1 MIDVKTLK
9 YLAENAASSILNGVI
24 LDQGFEIT
32 NLSPQDQFDVL
43 DAATKNKDYSIFKL
57 LKEKGFNLDIY
68 NPTTVISSPEIEFI
82 SGKTIVNTIIK
93 NKNERLLDYLLS
105 SKFVDPNSHNSNY
118 LHDAAFVDLLAR
130 TNLKDILERN
140 EVADKV
146 DITDFSRLLS
156 KEMAAGK
163 RKINIAQMLKENGYL
178 PKLDHLLIDPDLI
191 KKDKFDEVDFS
202 NLSCRHMQLLSL
214 RDIKSFQ
221 APIYDLAK
229 LKFQNC
235 DLKKANLYS
244 AGVIDHEKCFS
255 GSCLTGTIA
264 TTTPRSAEGSLQLD
278 ESNIIFVDPE
288 RIFKQSKFI
297 DTLNSQGA
305 NLDPRGVCNGLVLEY
320 GRYHLK
326 DRTEEQKALHENIFS
341 KFGEKTSQNKAF
353 IERINT
359 YQKELQPNSKDYHIF
374 KKTVLGNV
382 LTKTDKYFS
391 SSHLIGLNFHE
402 RYSGHAI
409 AIRITENDGTKE
421 YRLFDPN
428 FGETPQLTR
437 TELELQI
444 KNLVT
449 KYKFEGEI
457 GLYNLEDK
465 VKTLDIINKHDK
477 QAKYLKGFEHLID
490 SLERNDIA
498 QIKELAATNKGLP
511 AHQYSIK
518 TIKTVLNTAKSQE
531 ALVAFL
537 DNCQHIHWRQDGDE
551 LFNIIPYKEQSQ
563 EMIELFLRKGA
574 DLTNTLRNSISG
586 GFVIDS
592 KKAIQLI
599 NAGVNFTKEDGE
611 KLLGSFSTYSNPP
624 LTPEL
629 IKTFVDHNVD
639 LNKSYINH
647 SGKTFTVLDG
657 ILEYAPPVTL
667 EQLPTLKALIE
678 NGANVTYMPKTKD
691 LLDQLIELKHLPPL
705 SPIRKTADEVAIQPI
720 TSVKEQSDDPKSS
733 YVERLKKER
742 IEFQSKSL

>member
-255 GSCLTGTIA
+255 G
-264 TTTPRSAEGSLQLD
+264 
-278 ESNIIFVDPE
+278 
-288 RIFKQSKFI
+288 
-297 DTLNSQGA
+297 
-305 NLDPRGVCNGLVLEY
+305 
-320 GRYHLK
+320 
-326 DRTEEQKALHENIFS
+326 
-341 KFGEKTSQNKAF
+341 
-353 IERINT
+353 
-359 YQKELQPNSKDYHIF
+359 
-374 KKTVLGNV
+374 
-382 LTKTDKYFS
+382 
-391 SSHLIGLNFHE
+391 
-402 RYSGHAI
+402 
-409 AIRITENDGTKE
+409 
-421 YRLFDPN
+421 
-428 FGETPQLTR
+428 
-437 TELELQI
+437 
-444 KNLVT
+444 
-449 KYKFEGEI
+449 
-457 GLYNLEDK
+457 
-465 VKTLDIINKHDK
+465 
-477 QAKYLKGFEHLID
+477 
-490 SLERNDIA
+490 
-498 QIKELAATNKGLP
+498 
-511 AHQYSIK
+511 
-518 TIKTVLNTAKSQE
+518 
-531 ALVAFL
+531 
-537 DNCQHIHWRQDGDE
+537 
-551 LFNIIPYKEQSQ
+551 
-563 EMIELFLRKGA
+563 
-574 DLTNTLRNSISG
+574 
-586 GFVIDS
+586 
-592 KKAIQLI
+592 
-599 NAGVNFTKEDGE
+599 
-611 KLLGSFSTYSNPP
+611 
-624 LTPEL
+624 
-629 IKTFVDHNVD
+629 
-639 LNKSYINH
+639 
-647 SGKTFTVLDG
+647 
-657 ILEYAPPVTL
+657 
-667 EQLPTLKALIE
+667 
-678 NGANVTYMPKTKD
+678 
-691 LLDQLIELKHLPPL
+691 
-705 SPIRKTADEVAIQPI
+705 
-720 TSVKEQSDDPKSS
+720 
-733 YVERLKKER
+733 
-742 IEFQSKSL
+742 